1 MEKKY
6 DNEAVKELL
15 DWAQKTLDNK
25 KYPSGRFEINT
36 SATIIDCGVFL
47 KSMISMISH
56 NWENPTFYP
65 TIGQLRTFRVKVT
78 ELEVV
83 KTE

>member
-36 SATIIDCGVFL
+36 SADIHDF
-47 KSMISMISH
+47 
-56 NWENPTFYP
+56 P
-65 TIGQLRTFRVKVT
+65 
-78 ELEVV
+78 
-83 KTE
+83 

>member
-25 KYPSGRFEINT
+25 K
-36 SATIIDCGVFL
+36 
-47 KSMISMISH
+47 ISI
-56 NWENPTFYP
+56 WPF
-65 TIGQLRTFRVKVT
+65 
-78 ELEVV
+78 
-83 KTE
+83 

>member
-36 SATIIDCGVFL
+36 SATIIDCGVIYDIHDF
-47 KSMISMISH
+47 
-56 NWENPTFYP
+56 P
-65 TIGQLRTFRVKVT
+65 
-78 ELEVV
+78 
-83 KTE
+83 

>member
-47 KSMISMISH
+47 KSMISMISAQS
-56 NWENPTFYP
+56 ETL
-65 TIGQLRTFRVKVT
+65 GDCVKI
-78 ELEVV
+78 LIFAS
-83 KTE
+83 